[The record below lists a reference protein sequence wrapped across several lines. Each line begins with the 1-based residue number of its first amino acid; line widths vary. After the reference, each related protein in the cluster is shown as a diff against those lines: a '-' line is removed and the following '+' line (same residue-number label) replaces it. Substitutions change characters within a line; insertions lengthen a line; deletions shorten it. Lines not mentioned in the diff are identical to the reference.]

1 MLRIRPLTEEEA
13 HSASQSHFQGDL
25 DAFGT
30 ILPSTGLYA
39 YCPPILDGVKA
50 LGAGVEKSKQ
60 LSSQL
65 QCLLN
70 IKVAA
75 MVGCPF

>member
-30 ILPSTGLYA
+30 ILPSTGLY
-39 YCPPILDGVKA
+39 GVKA